1 MPAGAV
7 RAIFEDQQPKEGV
20 HMVQG
25 LIYSVLLLLM
35 SSCGSA
41 DDNVT
46 AKAPS
51 DLSCGALSAQSLAT
65 AQEAP
70 EPEAPGTRFIVK
82 PRGGEAVSAALMVR
96 DAQAVFA
103 DSSVEALD
111 SDLFLVKTAEAV
123 TSAELA
129 SRFPA
134 GEYEFVEPD
143 YVVTN
148 TLASND
154 PYYPKQWAHG
164 KVHSPQAWDVS
175 QGEGVTVAVVDSG
188 VDYTHPDLRDNM
200 WVNSREIPN
209 NGIDDDGNGYV
220 DDIHGWNFVSKNNQP
235 KTEVGGSNHGSH
247 VGGTIGAVGNNRIG
261 VMGHAPRVKIMAL
274 KFLGKSGSG
283 YTSDAVKAI
292 DYAVRN
298 GAKVINNSW
307 GSYSKST
314 AVSQA
319 IDRARAAGV
328 LFVAAAGN
336 SGKNNDSKPFY
347 PASFPQDNVVRVAS
361 STSADKLSSFSN
373 YGAKTVDLA
382 APGSNIYST
391 VDGNSYATKSGTS
404 MASPLVSGV
413 LATMVSLRPDL
424 DYRQIKA
431 ALLGSVDKLSA
442 FSGRV
447 KSGGRINALRAVNN
461 VSVLPAGWQPPPGA
475 CR

>member
-1 MPAGAV
+1 
-7 RAIFEDQQPKEGV
+7 
-20 HMVQG
+20 MVQG
-25 LIYSVLLLLM
+25 LIFSMVMLLM
-35 SSCGSA
+35 SSCGAA

-46 AKAPS
+46 ASAPS
-51 DLSCGALSAQSLAT
+51 DLSCGALTAQSVAVD

-82 PRGGEAVSAALMVR
+82 PRGGDVMASASMMVRDAEAVSA
-96 DAQAVFA
+96 DAK
-103 DSSVEALD
+103 VEALD
-111 SDLFLVKTAEAV
+111 SETFLLQTNEATTA
-123 TSAELA
+123 AELA
-129 SRFPA
+129 SRFAP
-134 GEYEFVEPD
+134 GEYEFIEPD
-143 YVVTN
+143 VLVTHA
-148 TLASND
+148 LAAND
-154 PYYPKQWAHG
+154 QYYAKQWAHA

-200 WVNSREIPN
+200 WVNPGEIAN
-209 NGIDDDGNGYV
+209 NGRDDDGNGYV
-220 DDIHGWNFVSKNNQP
+220 DDVYGWNFVSKNNKP
-235 KTEVGGSNHGSH
+235 KTEVGGSNHGTH
-247 VGGTIGAVGNNRIG
+247 VAGTIGAVGNNRIG
-261 VMGHAPRVKIMAL
+261 IMGHAPRVRIMAL
-274 KFLGKSGSG
+274 KFLGKNGSG

-292 DYAVRN
+292 DYAIRN

-336 SGKNNDSKPFY
+336 SGMNNDSKPFY
-347 PASFPQDNVVRVAS
+347 PASFPQDNIVRVAS
-361 STSADKLSSFSN
+361 STSADKMSSFSN
-373 YGAKTVDLA
+373 YGLKTVDLA

-391 VDGNSYATKSGTS
+391 IDGNRYATKSGTS

-424 DYRQIKA
+424 SYRQIKA

-442 FSGRV
+442 FGGKV

-461 VSVLPAGWQPPPGA
+461 VGKVSADWQPPAGS
-475 CR
+475 CL